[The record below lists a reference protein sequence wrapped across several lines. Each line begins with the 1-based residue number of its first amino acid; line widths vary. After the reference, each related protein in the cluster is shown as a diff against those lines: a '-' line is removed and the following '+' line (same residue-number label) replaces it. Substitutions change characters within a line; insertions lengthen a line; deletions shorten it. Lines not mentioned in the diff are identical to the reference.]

1 MNTAE
6 TQLQTLMK
14 LWQDNTNQTL
24 SLIRVY
30 GDPPSK
36 DSEIIK
42 LKNLSDERKKI
53 EKQIDD
59 ILIQLAEQMQ
69 S

>member
-1 MNTAE
+1 
-6 TQLQTLMK
+6 MK
-14 LWQDNTNQTL
+14 LWQDNTSQTL

-42 LKNLSDERKKI
+42 LKSLSDGRKKI